1 MDISATLQRVV
12 RAASFDTRFFQ
23 ELRTN
28 TGLNKESLY
37 IVFVVA
43 VLSAIGGAGGGLT
56 GVLLAGIMAVAGY
69 YIWSY
74 VTLWVGKQFYGVT
87 ADTSAVQRAIGY
99 AYAPRV
105 LGLFAWI
112 PCIGWVA
119 AIAGAI
125 WSLVLGV
132 FAIRE
137 IMGLDTTKAIVV
149 TIVGWIIV
157 AVITMILGL
166 ILGVGAAGFSMMGS

>member
-12 RAASFDTRFFQ
+12 RAASFDTKFFQ

-28 TGLNKESLY
+28 TGLNQEALY
-37 IVFVVA
+37 IVIVVA
-43 VLSAIGGAGGGLT
+43 VLSALGGLGGGII
-56 GVLLAGIMAVAGY
+56 GLLMAGLMAIAGY
-69 YIWSY
+69 YIWAY

-87 ADTSAVQRAIGY
+87 ADIGAVQRAIGF

-105 LGLFAWI
+105 LSFFAWI
-112 PCIGWVA
+112 PCIGWLVA
-119 AIAGAI
+119 FVGSL
-125 WSLVLGV
+125 WSLALGV

-149 TIVGWIIV
+149 TIVGWLIV
-157 AVITMILGL
+157 FLVTVVLGA
-166 ILGVGAAGFSMMGS
+166 IFGIGALGAGMLGA

>member
-28 TGLNKESLY
+28 TGLNREALY
-37 IVFVVA
+37 IVIVVA
-43 VLSAIGGAGGGLT
+43 VLSALGGLGGGLI
-56 GVLLAGIMAVAGY
+56 GLLMAGIMAVAGY

-74 VTLWVGKQFYGVT
+74 VTLWVARQFYGVT
-87 ADTSAVQRAIGY
+87 TDIGAVQRAIGY

-105 LGLFAWI
+105 LSFLAWV
-112 PCIGWVA
+112 PCVGWLVGFIGS
-119 AIAGAI
+119 I

-137 IMGLDTTKAIVV
+137 IMGLDTTKAIIV
-149 TIVGWIIV
+149 TIVGWLIV
-157 AVITMILGL
+157 FVISLVLGL
-166 ILGVGAAGFSMMGS
+166 VFGIGAAGASLLGA